1 MRRQRELVDLAACLD
16 VQNAAAPVD
25 GSHAVDCSG
34 EALPR
39 ASNHVLDPMPLRA
52 VISHKVRISLQ
63 VTVYTCPG
71 RKLACVVVV
80 GAERVYKRS
89 PVSVKRICSRRRFA
103 VHAAKAGDGGNGCV
117 SFRREKYIEFGGPNG
132 GDGGDGGDVYL
143 LAERNLNTLVDFRHE
158 RYYEAQRGENGMGN
172 NMTGK
177 RGDDKEIS
185 VPVGTVAYDHETGE
199 LIGDLTETGQR
210 LLVAKGGW
218 HGLGNLRY
226 KSSVNRAPR
235 QSKPGTP
242 GELRVLRLELKLL
255 ADVGLLGLPN
265 AGKSTLISAVSAAR
279 PKIADYPF
287 TTLYP
292 NLGVVSVGALQSFV
306 MADIPGLIEG
316 AAEGAGLGIQFLRHL
331 ARTSLLLHVVDVA
344 PMAEENEPV
353 RAVRTIEAELEK
365 YSDELAQYPRWLV
378 LNKVDVLPEEERETH
393 CQAVIDALE
402 WQGRVFKISAVT
414 GEGTQDLCFQI
425 MQYLDEHAQQQ
436 N

>member
-1 MRRQRELVDLAACLD
+1 MKFVD
-16 VQNAAAPVD
+16 
-25 GSHAVDCSG
+25 
-34 EALPR
+34 E
-39 ASNHVLDPMPLRA
+39 
-52 VISHKVRISLQ
+52 
-63 VTVYTCPG
+63 VTI
-71 RKLACVVVV
+71 
-80 GAERVYKRS
+80 RV
-89 PVSVKRICSRRRFA
+89 
-103 VHAAKAGDGGNGCV
+103 KAGDGGNGCV

-143 LAERNLNTLVDFRHE
+143 VAERNLNTLVDFRHE

-172 NMTGK
+172 QMTGK

-185 VPVGTVAYDHETGE
+185 VPVGTVVYDDETGE
-199 LIGDLTETGQR
+199 LIGDLTEPEQK

-226 KSSVNRAPR
+226 KSSTNRAPR

-242 GELRVLRLELKLL
+242 GELRTLRMELKLL

-292 NLGVVSVGALQSFV
+292 NLGVVRVGALQSFV

-331 ARTSLLLHVVDVA
+331 SRTSLLLHVVDVA

-365 YSDELAQYPRWLV
+365 YSDELAKYPRWLV
-378 LNKVDVLPEEERETH
+378 LNKIDVLPPEQRETR
-393 CQAVIDALE
+393 CQEIVDELG
-402 WQGRVFKISAVT
+402 WQGRVFRISAAT
-414 GEGTQDLCFQI
+414 SEGTQDLCFQI

-436 N
+436 S